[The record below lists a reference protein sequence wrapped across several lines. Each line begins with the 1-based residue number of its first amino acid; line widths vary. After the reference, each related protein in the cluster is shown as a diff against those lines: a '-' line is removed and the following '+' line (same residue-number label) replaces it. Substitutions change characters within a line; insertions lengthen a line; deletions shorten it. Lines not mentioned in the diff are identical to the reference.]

1 MGKTKNGD
9 GMLITEKGGGEIGDG
24 TPGEGTEEKGLE
36 GGKTNRSGMQH
47 SLTKGL
53 NPQTN
58 TYQNFDT

>member
-1 MGKTKNGD
+1 
-9 GMLITEKGGGEIGDG
+9 MLITEKGGGEIGDG

>member
-1 MGKTKNGD
+1 MGIE
-9 GMLITEKGGGEIGDG
+9 MLITEKGGGEIGDG